1 MGELPEGWVEV
12 TLGDLG
18 EWRGGGTPSKSNP
31 GYWTNGTV
39 PWVSPK
45 DMKVDEIRTAE
56 DSITIEAVARSAT
69 SLVPAGSLLVV
80 VRSGILNRTLP
91 VAISGAEVAVNQDIK
106 ALIPHGAVLPKFL
119 AAYFHA
125 SESTI
130 LHGAAKSGTTVASID
145 LERLKR
151 QSVPLPPLNEQR
163 RIVARLEELTAR
175 TGAARAALEAIPP
188 LLDRF
193 RQSVLAAAFR
203 GDLTADW
210 RAQNPDVEPA
220 SELLK
225 RIRAERRRRWEEAE
239 LERMRAKG
247 KMPGDDRWKARYV
260 EPEGV
265 DAEGLP
271 ELPEGWAWATVGEL
285 TSEPLRTGVS
295 IRGSDAPP
303 GTPSLKLS
311 AIRSRQV
318 DYSMVKYVQA
328 SPEVATENCVRDG
341 DVFIARGNGSINLVG
356 RCAQAVEPPELTIFP
371 DLMIRVRCVSQMP
384 AALFT
389 ILWDS
394 PETRRIIEQKAKTT
408 AGIWKVS
415 QSDLARIPL
424 PVPSYQEAEALVER
438 VEDMLSSAKKEST
451 ATETA
456 TKMLT
461 TLHQSLLA
469 KAFRGELV
477 PQDPADEPA
486 SVLLE
491 RIRQER
497 EAAGANGKS
506 RRGRK
511 AKQESSRAGVPILAE
526 ESPVRLAES
535 EV

>member
-1 MGELPEGWVEV
+1 MEGELPEGWVEV

-163 RIVARLEELTAR
+163 RIVARLEELTTR
-175 TGAARAALEAIPP
+175 TKAARAALEAIPS

-210 RAQNPDVEPA
+210 RAKNPDVEPTEDQA
-220 SELLK
+220 PSSDWGRDHESG
-225 RIRAERRRRWEEAE
+225 RRRGRLWGSGQAAASVDVKWGDLPPTWRWRRIQELGEPDSVVQIGPMSMKSAEFGDSGHPVLNVGCVQWGRIDSSRCNFLSEE
-239 LERMRAKG
+239 RAREFNRYRLKE
-247 KMPGDDRWKARYV
+247 GDLVFTR
-260 EPEGV
+260 
-265 DAEGLP
+265 
-271 ELPEGWAWATVGEL
+271 
-285 TSEPLRTGVS
+285 S
-295 IRGSDAPP
+295 
-303 GTPSLKLS
+303 GT
-311 AIRSRQV
+311 
-318 DYSMVKYVQA
+318 
-328 SPEVATENCVRDG
+328 
-341 DVFIARGNGSINLVG
+341 VG
-356 RCAQAVEPPELTIFP
+356 RCALLPKRLDEVLMTFHLLRIRPDHDMIAPEYLLHAISGCRAVRSQIDDSIIGATRAGFNTRLLQGLLVPVAPSAEQEVLLQRLRGLLAFEEEIRSQVGTVEP
-371 DLMIRVRCVSQMP
+371 R
-384 AALFT
+384 
-389 ILWDS
+389 
-394 PETRRIIEQKAKTT
+394 
-408 AGIWKVS
+408 
-415 QSDLARIPL
+415 
-424 PVPSYQEAEALVER
+424 
-438 VEDMLSSAKKEST
+438 
-451 ATETA
+451 
-456 TKMLT
+456 LT

-477 PQDPADEPA
+477 PQDPDDEPA

-497 EAAGANGKS
+497 EAAGGNGKS
-506 RRGRK
+506 KRGRK
-511 AKQESSRAGVPILAE
+511 AKQS
-526 ESPVRLAES
+526 
-535 EV
+535 